1 MRVTLLSVK
10 LHRSVGGAVAGSVA
24 ATLWAAQQPLDK
36 RLFECDYDDVEL
48 LGKLVT
54 RGDGWPAAG
63 LAIHA
68 SNGAVFGAVYSQL
81 RPFIPA
87 PPVAAGLLAGL
98 AEHVLFWPLGSVL
111 DRVHPARKELVP
123 LGGNRRAFA
132 QAAWRH
138 ALFGLALGALEAL
151 INDRSADEPPSI
163 PFSSNGHGSLEAA
176 VSVAE
181 A

>member
-1 MRVTLLSVK
+1 VRVTLRAVK
-10 LHRSVGGAVAGSVA
+10 LHRSVGGAVAGGLA
-24 ATLWAAQQPLDK
+24 ATVWAAQQPLDK
-36 RLFECDYDDVEL
+36 RLFDSDYDDVEL

-63 LAIHA
+63 LALHA
-68 SNGAVFGAVYSQL
+68 LDGALFGAVYSLL
-81 RPFIPA
+81 RPFVPA

-98 AEHVLFWPLGSVL
+98 VEHFAFWPLAGVL
-111 DRVHPARKELVP
+111 DRVHPARRELVS

-138 ALFGLALGALEAL
+138 AVFGLVLGGLEAL
-151 INDRSADEPPSI
+151 INDRSADEPPPI